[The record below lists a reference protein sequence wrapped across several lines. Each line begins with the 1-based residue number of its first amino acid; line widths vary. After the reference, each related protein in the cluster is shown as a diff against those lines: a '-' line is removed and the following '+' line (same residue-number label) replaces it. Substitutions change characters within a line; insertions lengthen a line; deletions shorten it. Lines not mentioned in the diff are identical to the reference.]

1 MSDNIAKHTS
11 IRTIQIRIQILLP
24 AEIIEKLSS
33 VSKAISLMSS
43 EPVKD
48 VMNVT
53 ANGSPVRG
61 ERLRKKWNGKYKD
74 EGIDCMKDE
83 RMEYKNKEMSSLSI
97 GNV

>member
-1 MSDNIAKHTS
+1 MSDDIAKHTS
-11 IRTIQIRIQILLP
+11 IWTIRTHIQILLP

-61 ERLRKKWNGKYKD
+61 ERD
-74 EGIDCMKDE
+74 
-83 RMEYKNKEMSSLSI
+83 
-97 GNV
+97 

>member
-1 MSDNIAKHTS
+1 MSDNIAKHMS
-11 IRTIQIRIQILLP
+11 VWTIQTRIQILLP
-24 AEIIEKLSS
+24 AEITEKLSS

-61 ERLRKKWNGKYKD
+61 ERLGEEWNGKNTKIK
-74 EGIDCMKDE
+74 G
-83 RMEYKNKEMSSLSI
+83 LT
-97 GNV
+97 V

>member
-1 MSDNIAKHTS
+1 
-11 IRTIQIRIQILLP
+11 LP

-53 ANGSPVRG
+53 ANGSPVRR
-61 ERLRKKWNGKYKD
+61 ERLRKKCNGK
-74 EGIDCMKDE
+74 
-83 RMEYKNKEMSSLSI
+83 
-97 GNV
+97 